1 MAVVL
6 IALLASLTVH
16 VSDDVEGL
24 SLVVVDRRGTVVGEL
39 PAPEAGDY
47 LFELEDGLYTV
58 RAIVG
63 ETTLMSIPDVSL
75 PRSTPLDI
83 IINEQSRAEP
93 TETEAVRGAQRN
105 QNIQVNL
112 IDNQALTEALGR
124 QGVTV
129 IPITE
134 FSAVR
139 DNYAAEFGGMGSDL
153 RVLGADRRSA
163 YHGEIYDSLQ
173 NSVFNARTFFQVGPV
188 QPSKRNQYG
197 FRVGGP
203 LGDRLSFVLSGE
215 ETRESGFVNGNLLVP
230 LPEER
235 TPTATDPA
243 VNALLSRWLAA
254 YPDELPNRPEI
265 DRRLLN
271 TNAIQTVRNT
281 GGTFHL
287 DWTPTEMDRFSGHY
301 SFNDN
306 FIDSFE
312 LVVGQNPN
320 QQLRPQTLNL
330 AYERSL
336 SGNATLRLGVNYLR
350 RKVRVLVPPGSVGP
364 YIFVS
369 FEIEP
374 LGPRLTFPVR
384 RVTNDFQ
391 YLVQGT
397 RQAGRHQ
404 FEWGAQVIRAQINE
418 FQSDG
423 TRGNFSFRPNFGKTA
438 LENLLAGN
446 ASDYVG
452 VQGEVYRGFRRTDFD
467 LYLNDRISLTPNL
480 DLTLGLR
487 YEFAGT
493 PSEVNNLTT
502 FSYNSDNNNF
512 APRIG
517 LAYSTGQ
524 GVVRA
529 GYGISFGEVFP
540 ATFRVARLNPPA
552 IVPVSVQN
560 PALLDPLG
568 DLQASATETPRSS
581 LNLISPDLVSPYSHQ
596 FTLQVERELPADV
609 RITLAYV
616 GSRTLKLFRGIR
628 GNRAIAVDGIP
639 QTTATINDRRPD
651 PRFFSVIT
659 VTNQAR
665 AYFDA
670 GQVSVNKVFS
680 RGLALRASYS
690 FSKGLDTGGDFSG
703 TGTDQR
709 DPRTQTESAAFE
721 DLRSFSRFDAT
732 ESFVAGYSYQ
742 TPGWLGG
749 WTFSG
754 TTILRSGT
762 PFSIETGSDA
772 PPFGNV
778 DGEWGDR
785 PSILSP
791 ELIGTS
797 VDNPDTAQQNL
808 RHDMFDREAPF
819 REGRGNLA
827 PNTFRK
833 DGTTNFHFAISR
845 IFSISRDQTRSA
857 LFRVEAINA
866 FNHPQFDRPNWS
878 LSSQS
883 FGQITNTLNA
893 GRILQFHLK
902 FTF

>member
-1 MAVVL
+1 MAMIL
-6 IALLASLTVH
+6 IAILTSLTVH
-16 VSDDVEGL
+16 VSDAVEGL
-24 SLVVVDRRGTVVGEL
+24 SLVVVDSSGTVVGEL
-39 PAPEAGDY
+39 PVPEPGNY
-47 LFELEDGLYTV
+47 LFELDDGLYTV
-58 RAIVG
+58 RAVVG
-63 ETTLMSIPDVSL
+63 NLTVMSFPAVTL

-83 IINEQSRAEP
+83 NINAQSAE
-93 TETEAVRGAQRN
+93 ESNDTEAASGAQRN

-129 IPITE
+129 IPVTE

-139 DNYAAEFGGMGSDL
+139 GNYAAEYGGMGADL
-153 RVLGADRRSA
+153 RVVGGDQRNA

-173 NSVFNARTFFQVGPV
+173 NSVLNARSFFQVGSV

-197 FRVGGP
+197 FKVGGP
-203 LGDRLSFVLSGE
+203 LGERLSFVFTGE

-230 LPEER
+230 LPDER

-243 VNALLSRWLAA
+243 ENALLSRWLAA

-287 DWTPTEMDRFSGHY
+287 DWVPTDRDRVSGHY
-301 SFNDN
+301 SISDN
-306 FIDSFE
+306 YIDSFE
-312 LVVGQNPN
+312 FVVGQNPN
-320 QQLRPQTLNL
+320 QQLRPQRLNL

-336 SGNATLRLGVNYLR
+336 SSDSTLRLGVNYLR
-350 RKVRVLVPPGSVGP
+350 GNVRVLVPPGSVGP
-364 YIFVS
+364 YVFVS

-391 YLVQGT
+391 YLAQGT
-397 RQAGRHQ
+397 KQAGNHQ
-404 FEWGAQVIRAQINE
+404 FEWGGQLIRAQINE

-438 LENLLAGN
+438 LENLLAGK
-446 ASDYVG
+446 ASDYVT

-467 LYLNDRISLTPNL
+467 FYLNDRISLTPNL

-487 YEFAGT
+487 YEFAGAPT
-493 PSEVNNLTT
+493 EVNDLTT
-502 FSYNSDNNNF
+502 FPYKSDNNNF
-512 APRIG
+512 APRLG
-517 LAYSTGQ
+517 LAYSTSL

-552 IVPVSVQN
+552 IIPVSIQN
-560 PALLDPLG
+560 PDLLNPLG
-568 DLQASATETPRSS
+568 ELQGAAAGTPRSS
-581 LNLISPDLVSPYSHQ
+581 LNLISPDLVAPYSHQ
-596 FTLQVERELPADV
+596 VTVQLEREFPGDARVALS
-609 RITLAYV
+609 YV
-616 GSRTLKLFRGIR
+616 GSRTLKLFRSER
-628 GNRAIAVDGIP
+628 SNRAGVVPGIP
-639 QTTATINDRRPD
+639 RTTGTINDRRPD
-651 PRFFSVIT
+651 PRFFSVVT
-659 VTNQAR
+659 VTNRAR

-670 GQVSVNKVFS
+670 GQISVDKAFGS
-680 RGLALRASYS
+680 GLALRATYS
-690 FSKGLDTGGDFSG
+690 LSKGLDTGGDFSG
-703 TGTDQR
+703 TGADMR
-709 DPRTQTESAAFE
+709 DPRAQIEEEVFS
-721 DLRSFSRFDAT
+721 DMRSFSRFDTTHA
-732 ESFVAGYSYQ
+732 FVTGYSYQ
-742 TPGWLGG
+742 TPNWLGG

-762 PFSIETGSDA
+762 PFTIETGSDA

-791 ELIGTS
+791 DLLGTS
-797 VDNPDTAQQNL
+797 VDNPDTAQQVL
-808 RHDMFDREAPF
+808 RHDMFDREAGF

-833 DGTTNFHFAISR
+833 DGITNFNFAISR
-845 IFSISRDQTRSA
+845 TFSLSSDQTRSV
-857 LFRVEAINA
+857 LFRVEAINGL
-866 FNHPQFDRPNWS
+866 NHPQFDRPNWS

-902 FTF
+902 FAF

>member
-6 IALLASLTVH
+6 FALLASLTVH
-16 VSDDVEGL
+16 VSDAVEGL
-24 SLVVVDRRGTVVGEL
+24 SLVVVDQRGAVVGEL

-47 LFELEDGLYTV
+47 LFELEDGVYTV

-63 ETTLMSIPDVSL
+63 ETTLASISEVSL

-83 IINEQSRAEP
+83 IINEQSRAQP
-93 TETEAVRGAQRN
+93 TETEEVRGAQRN

-139 DNYAAEFGGMGSDL
+139 GNYAAEFGGMGSDL
-153 RVLGADRRSA
+153 RVVGADRRSA

-203 LGDRLSFVLSGE
+203 LGDRLSFVFSGE

-281 GGTFHL
+281 GGTLHL
-287 DWTPTEMDRFSGHY
+287 DWTPSERDRFSGHY
-301 SFNDN
+301 SISDN

-312 LVVGQNPN
+312 FVVGQNPN

-330 AYERSL
+330 AYERAL
-336 SGNATLRLGVNYLR
+336 SGDATLRLGVNYLR
-350 RKVRVLVPPGSVGP
+350 RNVQVLVPPGSVGP
-364 YIFVS
+364 FVFVS

-384 RVTNDFQ
+384 RVSNDFP

-397 RQAGRHQ
+397 KQSGRHQ
-404 FEWGAQVIRAQINE
+404 FEWGAQAIRNQINE

-423 TRGNFSFRPNFGKTA
+423 TRGNFSFRPNFGQTA
-438 LENLLAGN
+438 LENLLAGKP
-446 ASDYVG
+446 SDYLG
-452 VQGEVYRGFRRTDFD
+452 VQGEVYRGFRRTDWDF
-467 LYLNDRISLTPNL
+467 YLNDRIRLTPNL

-487 YEFAGT
+487 YEFAGA
-493 PSEVNNLTT
+493 PSEVNDLTT
-502 FSYNSDNNNF
+502 FSYDSDNNNF
-512 APRIG
+512 APRLG
-517 LAYSTGQ
+517 LAYSTGL

-552 IVPVSVQN
+552 IIPVSIQN
-560 PALLDPLG
+560 PDLLDPLG
-568 DLQASATETPRSS
+568 ELEAASSGSPRSS
-581 LNLISPDLVSPYSHQ
+581 LNLISPDLVTPYTHQ

-609 RITLAYV
+609 RVALSYV
-616 GSRTLKLFRGIR
+616 GSRTLKLFRSVR
-628 GNRAIAVDGIP
+628 SNRAVDVPGIP
-639 QTTATINDRRPD
+639 RTTATINDRRPD
-651 PRFFSVIT
+651 PRFFSVVT

-670 GQVSVNKVFS
+670 GQVSVDKVFS
-680 RGLALRASYS
+680 RGLAIRASYS
-690 FSKGLDTGGDFSG
+690 FSKALDTGGDFSG
-703 TGTDQR
+703 TGADMR
-709 DPRTQTESAAFE
+709 NPRTQIESEVFS

-732 ESFVAGYSYQ
+732 QSFVTGYSYQ
-742 TPGWLGG
+742 APRWLGG
-749 WTFSG
+749 WNFSG

-778 DGEWGDR
+778 DGEWSDR
-785 PSILSP
+785 PSILLP
-791 ELIGTS
+791 DLIGTS
-797 VDNPDTAQQNL
+797 VDNPDTAQLSL
-808 RHDMFDREAPF
+808 RHDMFDREAAF

-833 DGTTNFHFAISR
+833 DGITNFNFAISR
-845 IFSISRDQTRSA
+845 TFSLSTDQTRSA

-902 FTF
+902 FAF